1 MELLNKYKRIPLAQ
15 IKVPREDRQRRV
27 VRDTEGQFINNDGLL
42 ESIRARGVYN
52 PIIVT
57 DELVLVAGER
67 RLEASRE
74 LGLHDIPCRYVSELS
89 ETEGKI
95 IELEEN
101 LKRTELG
108 WRDRCAAIAQLHD
121 IYCLENPK
129 WDRQQTAEILNESQ
143 LYLYLR
149 VARDLDS
156 PRIIRATSV
165 REAYNTL
172 SRIDERAIED
182 AMAAIE
188 DAGRE
193 VFESQPMHPSAD
205 GSEGELGSGP
215 PQVPGLA
222 PSILRA
228 DFIGWAAA
236 YSGPRFNFIHCD
248 FPYGGNVWGGD
259 QSGRTRYNTYD
270 DQAAAYNDLL
280 TALCTHFDDIAT
292 PSAHLMFWLPA
303 DIYRQF
309 HTLEY
314 FREHAP
320 FLNFWR
326 SPLVWHKTDNA
337 GILADP
343 NRGPRHVYE
352 TAVIASREDRPL
364 ASAGIADAYGAPT
377 DKTYHPSTKPE
388 PVLRHFFRMFVDPNT
403 ALLDPTCG
411 SGSALRAA
419 ESLGAVR
426 VLGLEIDE
434 EYFNGAQSALRSF
447 RALRRVAP

>member
-15 IKVPREDRQRRV
+15 IKIPREDRQRRV
-27 VRDTEGQFINNDGLL
+27 VRDIEGEFVNNDGLL

-89 ETEGKI
+89 PTEAKI

-101 LKRTELG
+101 LRRTELH
-108 WRDRCAAIAQLHD
+108 WRDRCAAVAELHE
-121 IYCLENPK
+121 IYAAEDPN
-129 WDRQQTAEILNESQ
+129 WDRQHTAEALNESQ

-156 PRIIRATSV
+156 PRIARATSV

-188 DAGRE
+188 DAGRQ
-193 VFESQPMHPSAD
+193 VFEPQPATAAD
-205 GSEGELGSGP
+205 GPEGEPASVQSPGP
-215 PQVPGLA
+215 A

-228 DFIGWAAA
+228 DFIGWAGA
-236 YSGPRFNFIHCD
+236 YTGPRFNFIHCD

-259 QSGRTRYNTYD
+259 QSGRTRYTTYD
-270 DQAAAYNDLL
+270 DGASAYNDLL
-280 TALCTHFDDIAT
+280 AALCKHFDQFAT

-303 DIYRQF
+303 DVGRQWQ
-309 HTLEY
+309 TLEY
-314 FREHAP
+314 FREQAP

-326 SPLVWHKTDNA
+326 SPIVWHKTDNA

-352 TAVIASREDRPL
+352 TAIIASREDRPL
-364 ASAGIADAYGAPT
+364 AAAGIADAYGAPT

-388 PVLRHFFRMFVDPNT
+388 PVLRHFFRMFVDANT

-434 EYFNGAQSALRSF
+434 EHFNSAQSALRSF
-447 RALRRVAP
+447 RALRRVAQ

>member
-1 MELLNKYKRIPLAQ
+1 MELQNKYKRIPLAQ
-15 IKVPREDRQRRV
+15 ISVPREDRQRRV
-27 VRDTEGQFINNDGLL
+27 IRDTEGRFINSDGIL
-42 ESIRARGVYN
+42 ESIKARGVYN

-74 LGLHDIPCRYVSELS
+74 LGLSDIPCRYVSELS
-89 ETEGKI
+89 EAEGKI

-101 LKRTELG
+101 LKRTELS
-108 WRDRCAAIAQLHD
+108 WRDRARAIAELHEV
-121 IYCLENPK
+121 YCEQNED
-129 WDRQQTAEILNESQ
+129 WDRQDTAEALNESQ
-143 LYLYLR
+143 LYIYLR

-156 PRIIRATSV
+156 PRIVRATSV

-172 SRIDERAIED
+172 SRQDERAIED
-182 AMAAIE
+182 AMSAIE

-193 VFESQPMHPSAD
+193 VFGPAPGPEVGESAPSQP
-205 GSEGELGSGP
+205 LGP
-215 PQVPGLA
+215 A

-236 YSGPRFNFIHCD
+236 YAGPRFNFIHCD
-248 FPYGGNVWGGD
+248 FPYGISTFGGD
-259 QSGRTRYNTYD
+259 QSGRTRYTTYD
-270 DQAAAYNDLL
+270 DQAAAYSSLL
-280 TALCTHFDDIAT
+280 AALCTHFDRIAT

-303 DIYRQF
+303 DIYRQ
-309 HTLEY
+309 HQTLEY

-320 FLNFWR
+320 FLSFWR
-326 SPLVWHKTDNA
+326 SPIVWHKTDNA

-352 TAVIASREDRPL
+352 TAIIASREDRPL
-364 ASAGIADAYGAPT
+364 AAAGISDAYGAPT

-388 PVLRHFFRMFVDPNT
+388 PVLRHFFRMFVDANT

-411 SGSALRAA
+411 GGSALRAA

-434 EYFNGAQSALRSF
+434 EHFNAAQSALRSF
-447 RALRRVAP
+447 RALRRIAS